1 MATPNTND
9 QLNKASDAG
18 RNAADQ
24 AARTA
29 RTGIDQ
35 AAQASEQTFR
45 AGADVAR
52 RGTET
57 MRDTLQTG
65 FNAAQQNFQRVTDQV
80 TQVLGFAGPQSEE
93 ISRRSTQNLQAVT
106 QASTVLARGAQEV
119 SQQLFGFVQGQLQR
133 NLDAV
138 NRIAGCRSVQD
149 AIAVQSELVRDN
161 LQQVVETN
169 RRIGEVSVRVADEA
183 ARTIQAQASSNAGQA
198 RQAA

>member
-1 MATPNTND
+1 MAINTNE
-9 QLNKASDAG
+9 QINKASDAG
-18 RNAADQ
+18 RHAADQ

-35 AAQASEQTFR
+35 AAQASEQTLR

-52 RGTET
+52 RSTET

-65 FNAAQQNFQRVTDQV
+65 FEAAQQNFQRITDQF

-93 ISRRSTQNLQAVT
+93 VSRRSTQNLQAVT
-106 QASTVLARGAQEV
+106 QASTVLARGFQDISREWTD
-119 SQQLFGFVQGQLQR
+119 LVQGQLKR

-138 NRIAGCRSVQD
+138 NRIAGSRSVQD

-161 LQQVVETN
+161 LQQAIDTS
-169 RRIGEVSVRVADEA
+169 RRIGEVSVRVSDEA
-183 ARTIQAQASSNAGQA
+183 ARTIQAQASSSAGQA